1 MIHSLKVGRANV
13 FVIQEEKTI
22 IVDTEAPKKSAFLL
36 QSLYKLGVTKNS
48 VSLILLT
55 HGHLDHFG
63 NINEIKIKS
72 VFNAPV
78 AIHREDVGALEKGQ
92 DSYLKPIRK
101 RGALIKPFLHGKI
114 KGTSPDIMIDTTLS
128 LKPFGVNG
136 KVVHTPTPGHT
147 DGSLSVILKNKE
159 MIIGDLLMGGH
170 IGGLFLPR
178 KPRHHYFAHNMGAVQ
193 KSIQRLLHE
202 KPSKIYVGHGGPLT
216 FQDIQKREI
225 SLLPLKINM
234 LLRKKHG

>member
-1 MIHSLKVGRANV
+1 MIHSLKIGRANV

-22 IVDTEAPKKSAFLL
+22 IVDTGSPKKSDFLL

-63 NINEIKIKS
+63 NINEIRS

-92 DSYLKPIRK
+92 DSYLKPTRK

-114 KGTSPDIMIDTTLS
+114 KGTSPDMLIDTTLS

-136 KVVHTPTPGHT
+136 KVVHTPGHT

-170 IGGLFLPR
+170 IGGFFLPH
-178 KPRHHYFAHNMGAVQ
+178 KPRHHYFAHNMDTAQ

-216 FQDIQKREI
+216 FRDIQKREF
-225 SLLPLKINM
+225 
-234 LLRKKHG
+234 